1 MSMFLWSGF
10 LCAMLRISGAC
21 ELTMIPANVHAAGAA
36 EQAED
41 ADAAGGEYAPGGS
54 DDGGSHDD
62 EDTLEEEDNLAAA
75 DAVGH
80 QVPLVLCTQM
90 LTLLHNPIRPTHLVS
105 LLIILFSGSAPAQS
119 VMPAMAGESVAS
131 PLRGHRRAQG
141 SHKV

>member
-1 MSMFLWSGF
+1 
-10 LCAMLRISGAC
+10 
-21 ELTMIPANVHAAGAA
+21 MIPANARAVGAA

-90 LTLLHNPIRPTHLVS
+90 LTLLYDSIRPTHLVS
-105 LLIILFSGSAPAQS
+105 LLIILYSGSAPAQS
-119 VMPAMAGESVAS
+119 LMPAMSGKSVGKSAAQSQAAPGWPQSVAI
-131 PLRGHRRAQG
+131 
-141 SHKV
+141 